1 MIREAG
7 TQVSPV
13 TMSHLS
19 LRPAAPPCLPLDI
32 KVSLKEDRRLLL
44 WGFCF
49 GLLGFGVLDEGRFF
63 DVEGFGRE
71 KDCWREKN
79 C

>member
-44 WGFCF
+44 WGFCL
-49 GLLGFGVLDEGRFF
+49 GLLLFELKEAFTGGRLLK
-63 DVEGFGRE
+63 G
-71 KDCWREKN
+71 K
-79 C
+79 